1 MTNIKVEKQGKDRA
15 LIVSGSLTIEY
26 AGQFKDALTDS
37 LKQDADLIVDLDSIT
52 DMDLSCLQLL
62 CSAHRTFTNA
72 KRSIKLAGIPD
83 VLKQSVHNAG
93 YKRNSGCTKEAEK
106 TCFWVGI

>member
-15 LIVSGSLTIEY
+15 LIISGSLTIEY
-26 AGQFKDALTDS
+26 TVQFKDALTDS

-62 CSAHRTFTNA
+62 CSAHKTFTNA

-93 YKRNSGCTKEAEK
+93 YKRNSGCTKEAGK

>member
-1 MTNIKVEKQGKDRA
+1 MINIKFEKQSENTA
-15 LIVSGSLTIEY
+15 LIVSGPLTIEY
-26 AGQFKDALTDS
+26 AVQFKDALTES
-37 LKQDADLIVDLDSIT
+37 LKQDADLIVDLSSIT

-62 CSAHRTFTNA
+62 CSAHKTFTNA